1 MGPTVVGGTHRCRGV
16 WSRLRADRP
25 IEPYVSRTPGVRVA
39 RLAVT
44 SRTTDLLIT
53 KWSRTVYRCPDLAR
67 WRPVGVDRSRRPEC
81 AQALALRLRTRD
93 RAAWTERAARAD
105 RAWHTAVD
113 GPTRR
118 GATPTTRQVRI
129 RDVSSYLGQHRAP
142 RAPRTS
148 RRAPLWRSAIA
159 GLLGLSVVGAASA
172 STCAQQAVA
181 LPQLS
186 QATPALQATAQTAQ
200 LAQSAAPSPD
210 SGEASSG
217 RAPAA
222 SAARAQ
228 ALTRTPSRAQVAE
241 RAPAAASRSGARPA
255 AKAKAATAKKAQ
267 KAAALGPKATL
278 ARTPAARST
287 QTSRVAALAFPAFAQ
302 FTWVG
307 PVSGTRQTSGF
318 GQRWGRLHAGL
329 DFAGPVGTPLR
340 AMSSGVVVH
349 AGRRADTATRSRS

>member
-1 MGPTVVGGTHRCRGV
+1 M
-16 WSRLRADRP
+16 
-25 IEPYVSRTPGVRVA
+25 
-39 RLAVT
+39 
-44 SRTTDLLIT
+44 
-53 KWSRTVYRCPDLAR
+53 
-67 WRPVGVDRSRRPEC
+67 
-81 AQALALRLRTRD
+81 
-93 RAAWTERAARAD
+93 
-105 RAWHTAVD
+105 
-113 GPTRR
+113 
-118 GATPTTRQVRI
+118 
-129 RDVSSYLGQHRAP
+129 SSYLGQPRAP

-186 QATPALQATAQTAQ
+186 QATPALQVTAQTAQ

-349 AGRRADTATRSRS
+349 AGPQGGYGNKVSLVMWDGSLVNYGHMDSIAVKRGQKVAPGQVVGRLGNTGHSTGPHLHVEVRPDRVTPVDPWPWFVARGVLPRDVPRS